1 MSVFLFV
8 AGGVLLIAGGF
19 FLFAQNLP
27 LALVGFGFSFTVL
40 GLAAV
45 VSLLERRRN

>member
-1 MSVFLFV
+1 MSAFLFV
-8 AGGVLLIAGGF
+8 AGGVLFVAGGI

-27 LALVGFGFSFTVL
+27 LALVGFGFSCTVL

-45 VSLLERRRN
+45 VLLLERQRN